1 VIPVKLRVD
10 DITAEAKEL
19 SFAEPE
25 AEINRLLEK
34 GPLTEFRVQEPIRV
48 EVSYY
53 RAGTELFFEGELHA
67 STTATCARCAEE
79 FAAPSGRDFRFVLA
93 PKSIGFDG
101 DQDLRDEDL
110 EFSLYDGDQIDLSSL
125 IREQFLLSLPTRPL
139 CREDCR
145 GLCPKCGVNMN
156 DTQCDCSEET
166 GHPGFAALRNLKVGR
181 SS

>member
-1 VIPVKLRVD
+1 MKLRVD

-25 AEINRLLEK
+25 ADINRVLEK
-34 GPLTEFRVQEPIRV
+34 GPLTEFHINEPIAV

-53 RAGTELFFEGELHA
+53 RAGPELFFQGRMHA
-67 STTATCARCAEE
+67 ATAATCARCTEE
-79 FAAPSGRDFRFVLA
+79 FVAPSGRDFRFILA
-93 PKSIGFDG
+93 PRSVGFAG
-101 DQDLRDEDL
+101 EKDLRDEDL
-110 EFSLYDGDQIDLSSL
+110 EFSLYDGDQIDLSPL

-145 GLCPKCGVNMN
+145 GLCPKCGVNLN
-156 DTQCDCSEET
+156 HTQCNCAEET
-166 GHPGFAALRNLKVGR
+166 GHTAFAALRNLKVGR